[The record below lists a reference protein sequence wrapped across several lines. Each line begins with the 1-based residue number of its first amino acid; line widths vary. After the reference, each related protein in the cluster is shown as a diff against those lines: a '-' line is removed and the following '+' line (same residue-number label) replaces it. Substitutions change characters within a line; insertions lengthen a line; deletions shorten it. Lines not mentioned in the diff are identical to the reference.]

1 METMELR
8 KKARGTTPAARLAAI
23 FRQEPAALLRLGLG
37 LALLVLLEDEPVH
50 EELAEEDEVHA
61 VHEAGVDEGAVL
73 LAGLASAPRVV
84 RRRGADG
91 HASRHLRN
99 LEHGDGWD
107 GEPLRHAMHGR
118 KEVVAVHQCVHAVV
132 HGAEEEA
139 QRRLDAVGMP
149 AEHERRSM
157 VEPVEEDDL
166 PLLEDEQHG
175 IEEFR
180 VLAEHKE
187 LQPHAGDAAAVH
199 VPHRPAHVLMPAV
212 GVQVPEQVRHRAH
225 HAGGGEDAKQ
235 QVPCRDE
242 RSDLQRITAAHVLLQ
257 GEDADDV
264 G

>member
-1 METMELR
+1 MVTY
-8 KKARGTTPAARLAAI
+8 
-23 FRQEPAALLRLGLG
+23 
-37 LALLVLLEDEPVH
+37 
-50 EELAEEDEVHA
+50 
-61 VHEAGVDEGAVL
+61 
-73 LAGLASAPRVV
+73 
-84 RRRGADG
+84 
-91 HASRHLRN
+91 

-149 AEHERRSM
+149 AEHERRSCTFFDVVLLFGRGFRDGARERWVRLIISRAWGRMRGLWSYEILGLCVTM